1 MLKICCSL
9 FLLCVAGHLFAQPPA
24 ISDQQDFSAL
34 KNGAATNNTTR
45 PDDTQQPLIWRVRD
59 RVLKAG
65 TTVNMDFL
73 AFNFTDIAAYQFAL
87 KFDPTQLRFEQI
99 EVLDP
104 GFPLDPDGNFGM
116 FNIAGGELRTLWSTA
131 MGITLPPATPV
142 FRVVLTALAGG
153 KKLSAVMDIDPA
165 IISSVA
171 YNTALLPRGVQLYYA
186 DYTKPADPRT
196 TSGETTALQLHQNYP
211 NPFIGCT
218 QIGFT
223 LPEAGLVKLR
233 VLDMAGREYMRLEK
247 NAAAGYQEEHICLE
261 NAGAGVFFFEL
272 ATPYGTLRRRILQS
286 D

>member
-1 MLKICCSL
+1 MLKVCYSL
-9 FLLCVAGHLFAQPPA
+9 FLFCTAAYLCAQPPA

-34 KNGAATNNTTR
+34 KNGVATGKTTR

-73 AFNFTDIAAYQFAL
+73 AFNFTDVAAYQFAL
-87 KFDPTQLRFEQI
+87 KFDPAQLRFEKI
-99 EVLDP
+99 EVLAP
-104 GFPLDPDGNFGM
+104 GFPLNPINNFGLY
-116 FNIAGGELRTLWSTA
+116 NIAGGELRTLWSTA
-131 MGITLPPATPV
+131 ISTTLPPAAPV

-153 KKLSAVMDIDPA
+153 KNLSDVMNIDPD
-165 IISSVA
+165 IISPVA
-171 YNTALLPRGVQLYYA
+171 YNTALLPRPVQLYYA

-196 TSGETTALQLHQNYP
+196 SSGETTALQLHQNYP
-211 NPFIGCT
+211 NPFSGCT

-233 VLDMAGREYMRLEK
+233 VWDIAGREYLRLEK
-247 NAAAGYQEEHICLE
+247 NGAAGYQEAQICLE
-261 NAGAGVFFFEL
+261 NASAGVFFCEL
-272 ATPYGTLRRRILQS
+272 ATPYGTLRRRMLQT

>member
-1 MLKICCSL
+1 MLKVCFSL
-9 FLLCVAGHLFAQPPA
+9 FLLCATGFLFAQPPVERD
-24 ISDQQDFSAL
+24 IQDFISLRASAVT
-34 KNGAATNNTTR
+34 GNTTR

-59 RVLKAG
+59 RVLKVG

-73 AFNFTDIAAYQFAL
+73 AFNFTDLAAYQFAL

-99 EVLDP
+99 EVLAP

-131 MGITLPPATPV
+131 MGMTMPPATPV

-153 KKLSAVMDIDPA
+153 KNLSAVMNIDPM
-165 IISSVA
+165 IISPVA
-171 YNTALLPRGVQLYYA
+171 YNTVLLPRGVQLYYA

-196 TSGETTALQLHQNYP
+196 EPVETTMLQLHQNYP
-211 NPFIGCT
+211 NPFNGCT

-233 VLDMAGREYMRLEK
+233 VLDIAGREYLRLEK

-272 ATPYGTLRRRILQS
+272 ATPYGTLRRRILQT